1 MKEPPDFLKPKNVGL
16 VLLVATLYFLAAKL
30 GLSLAFI
37 NASVS
42 PVWPPT
48 GIAIALVLWF
58 GYRALPGVLIGALI
72 ANFTLTDVSLFTASG
87 ISLGNTL
94 EAFVAVY
101 LLRRYVRHRNPFN
114 RAIDVLKFVAFAA
127 MLGTAIAATIGN
139 VTLSLSGNEAWSS
152 FPRLWFTWWLGDA
165 VGALVVTP
173 LILSWLDKSFERWR
187 GLRLLEAL
195 LLLGSLSLLAATIYT
210 DLVLTANTMRLWGHL
225 AIPLLLW
232 AAFRFGPRGVS
243 TAMASLSAI
252 AIWGTIHG
260 TGPFAGSSRHEG
272 LIYLQAYVA
281 DLTVTTLA
289 LAAIVTERRQT
300 QRNLSG
306 GLSVTR
312 ILAESPA
319 LTDALPRIIQ
329 RISTTFGW
337 RVGAMWRLN
346 PDSDRL
352 HCLKVWP
359 SQAERSKFEQICYQ
373 TQFERG
379 VGLPGRV
386 WKNLK
391 PAWIPDVTK
400 DDNFPRAA
408 HAAAENLH
416 AAFAFPIFSG
426 ERLLGVMEF
435 FSPEI
440 RELDD
445 AMLSTFG
452 GIGSQIGQ
460 FIERKQAEEAM
471 ELASLLPKE
480 NPYPVFRLL
489 EGRILSYV
497 NPAGR
502 ELLSHWNLSVGDEA
516 PSEIVE
522 VAQAAVSDGRKR
534 DVEISIG
541 EETYLINLA
550 PVPPANYVNLY
561 FSNITDRIR
570 TEAALSQNQEWLRLT
585 MAGSRMGTWT
595 RELDETNRVVW
606 SPELERIFGLAPGE
620 FSQKEEEFFEFIH
633 PEDREVVRAA
643 VLKAIESGSDYEVE
657 FRYRRKDGAE
667 RWMLGR
673 GRGFYDDSGKPYR
686 LAGLGLDIT
695 ERKRAEMASKRLAAI
710 VESSDDAIIGKDL
723 NGVVISWNAG
733 AERLFGYTAEE
744 MIGTEISRLIPPE
757 KPDEEPS
764 ILAKLRRGEFIDH
777 YETVRVTRD
786 GNRIDVSLTVSPIF
800 DAEGKVIGASKIARD
815 ITQKKRAEQER
826 EELLA
831 SEHAARSEAEAANRI
846 KDEFLATLS
855 HELRTPLT
863 AMLGWLSML
872 RSGRLDDE
880 TSKHAIDTVERNA
893 KAQAQLIEDL
903 VDVSRIA
910 GGKLQLEVQP
920 VDLSSLIS
928 AAVDIV
934 RPAANARGVL
944 IEISVEPAVGPVAGD
959 PARLQQIIWNLLS
972 NAVKFTARDGYV
984 YVKLRRVE
992 SFAELEVHDTGIG
1005 IDADFLPW
1013 VFERFRQAESAVT
1026 RSHRGMG
1033 LGLAIVRHLTELH
1046 GGTVKAHSDGEGHG
1060 ATFTIRVPLADNLAA
1075 LTTKAEAEI
1084 SPVASQTLTGL
1095 RVLLVEDEPD
1105 ARELLSMT
1113 LRVSGAS
1120 VYAVESAREAL
1131 MNLTSFE
1138 PDVLLSDIG
1147 LPVESGYDLIRQ
1159 VRALPTNL
1167 KKIPA
1172 IALTAFASDK
1182 DRQRALAA
1190 GFQVHLAKPVEP
1202 QALVEAIEKL
1212 VNGKAGRGHE

>member
-1 MKEPPDFLKPKNVGL
+1 MEFLKPKNLVL
-16 VLLVATLYFLAAKL
+16 VLLVAALYFLGAKL

-42 PVWPPT
+42 PVWPAT

-72 ANFTLTDVSLFTASG
+72 ANYTLTNVSLLTALG
-87 ISLGNTL
+87 ISLGNSL
-94 EAFVAVY
+94 EALTAVY
-101 LLRRYVRHRNPFN
+101 LLRRNVQARNPFT
-114 RAIDVLKFVAFAA
+114 RAIDVLKFVGYAA
-127 MLGTAIAATIGN
+127 ILSTAIAATIGN
-139 VTLSLSGNEAWSS
+139 VTLCLGGNEQWSS
-152 FPRLWFTWWLGDA
+152 FGWLWFTWWLGDA

-173 LILSWLDKSFERWR
+173 LILSWLDRSYERWR

-195 LLLGSLSLLAATIYT
+195 VLLFSLSVLAATIFT
-210 DLVLTANTMRLWGHL
+210 NLILTTNPARLWGHIS
-225 AIPLLLW
+225 IPLLLW

-243 TAMASLSAI
+243 TVMASFSAI

-260 TGPFAGSSRHEG
+260 TGPFASSSRHEG
-272 LIYLQAYVA
+272 LLYLQAYIA
-281 DLTVTTLA
+281 NLTVTTLA
-289 LAAIVTERRQT
+289 LAAIVTERRQA

-319 LTDALPRIIQ
+319 LSDALPRIIQ
-329 RISTTFGW
+329 RICATFRW

-346 PDSDRL
+346 PDTERL
-352 HCLKVWP
+352 YCLKVWP
-359 SQAERSKFEQICYQ
+359 SQGERSNFERISYERKFEK
-373 TQFERG
+373 G

-386 WKNLK
+386 WKTLK

-408 HAAAENLH
+408 DAAAEGLH
-416 AAFAFPIFSG
+416 AAFAFPILSG
-426 ERLLGVMEF
+426 EKLLGVMEF

-445 AMLSTFG
+445 AMLSTFS

-460 FIERKQAEEAM
+460 FIERKQAEQAM

-480 NPYPVFRLL
+480 NPYPVFRLI
-489 EGRILSYV
+489 EGRVLSYV

-502 ELLSHWNLSVGDEA
+502 ELLAGWNLDLGDAA
-516 PSEIVE
+516 PPEIVE
-522 VAQAAVSDGRKR
+522 VAQAALADGRKR
-534 DVEISIG
+534 NVELSLG
-541 EETYLINLA
+541 EESYLINLA
-550 PVPPANYVNLY
+550 PVPAANYVNLY

-570 TEAALSQNQEWLRLT
+570 TEEELLENQAWLRLT

-595 RELDETNRVVW
+595 RDLDETNRVVW
-606 SPELERIFGLAPGE
+606 SPELEKIFGMEPGE
-620 FSQKEEEFFEFIH
+620 FSQREEDFFEFIH
-633 PEDREVVRAA
+633 PEDREALQQA
-643 VLKAIESGSDYEVE
+643 VIKAIESRTDYEVE
-657 FRYRRKDGAE
+657 FRYRRKDGVE

-673 GRGFYDDSGKPYR
+673 GRGFYDDSGKPYQ

-695 ERKRAEMASKRLAAI
+695 ERKQAEMAAKRLAAI

-723 NGVVISWNAG
+723 NGVVTSWNSG

-744 MIGTEISRLIPPE
+744 MIGTEISRLVPPE
-757 KPDEEPS
+757 RPDEEPA
-764 ILAKLRRGEFIDH
+764 ILARLRRGEFIDH
-777 YETVRVTRD
+777 YETVRLTKD
-786 GNRIDVSLTVSPIF
+786 GSRIHVALTVSPIV
-800 DAEGKVIGASKIARD
+800 DGGKVIGASKIARD
-815 ITQKKRAEQER
+815 ITQAKRAEQER

-831 SEHAARSEAEAANRI
+831 REHLARAEAEAANQI

-880 TSKHAIDTVERNA
+880 TSTHALDTVERNA

-910 GGKLQLEVQP
+910 GGKLKLDVQP
-920 VDLSSLIS
+920 VELPALIN

-934 RPAANARGVL
+934 RPAANARGVS
-944 IEISVEPAVGPVAGD
+944 IEISIEPGVGLVAGD
-959 PARLQQIIWNLLS
+959 PARLQQMIWNLLS
-972 NAVKFTARDGYV
+972 NAVKFTSRDGYV
-984 YVKLRRVE
+984 YLRLRRVE
-992 SFAELEVHDTGIG
+992 SCAELEVRDTGIG
-1005 IDADFLPW
+1005 IDPDFLPW

-1046 GGTVKAHSDGEGHG
+1046 GGTVTAHSDGEGQG
-1060 ATFTIRVPLADNLAA
+1060 ATFTIRVPLAEDHAP
-1075 LTTKAEAEI
+1075 LTTSADAEI
-1084 SPVASQTLTGL
+1084 SEAASQTLTGL

-1120 VYAVESAREAL
+1120 VYAVDSAREAL
-1131 MNLTSFE
+1131 RTLSSFK

-1159 VRALPTNL
+1159 VRELPNDL
-1167 KKIPA
+1167 KQIPA
-1172 IALTAFASDK
+1172 VALTAFATEK

-1202 QALVEAIEKL
+1202 QALVEVIQKL
-1212 VNGKAGRGHE
+1212 VNGKTGRGHE

>member
-1 MKEPPDFLKPKNVGL
+1 VEFLKPKNIGL
-16 VLLVATLYFLAAKL
+16 VLVTAALYFLGAKL

-42 PVWPPT
+42 PVWPAT

-72 ANFTLTDVSLFTASG
+72 ANYTLTNVSLLTALG
-87 ISLGNTL
+87 ISLGNSV
-94 EAFVAVY
+94 EAFTAVY
-101 LLRRYVRHRNPFN
+101 LLRRNVRHRNPFN
-114 RAIDVLKFVAFAA
+114 RAIDVLKFVAYGAI
-127 MLGTAIAATIGN
+127 LSTAIAATVGN
-139 VTLSLSGNEAWSS
+139 VTLCLSGNEQWSTFS
-152 FPRLWFTWWLGDA
+152 WLWFTWWLGDA

-173 LILSWLDKSFERWR
+173 LIISWLDKSFERWR
-187 GLRLLEAL
+187 GLRLLEAIVL
-195 LLLGSLSLLAATIYT
+195 LFSVSVLAATIYT
-210 DLVLTANTMRLWGHL
+210 NLILATNSARLWGHI

-243 TAMASLSAI
+243 TALASFSAI
-252 AIWGTIHG
+252 AIWGTIHL
-260 TGPFAGSSRHEG
+260 TGPFASSAPHEG
-272 LIYLQAYVA
+272 LLYLQAYIA

-289 LAAIVTERRQT
+289 LAAIVTERRQA

-319 LTDALPRIIQ
+319 FTDALPRIIQ
-329 RISTTFGW
+329 RICTTFGW

-346 PDSDRL
+346 LDTERL
-352 HCLKVWP
+352 DCLQVWP
-359 SQAERSKFEQICYQ
+359 SQGERSKFEQICYQ
-373 TQFERG
+373 TQFEKG

-408 HAAAENLH
+408 QAAAEELH
-416 AAFAFPIFSG
+416 AAFAFPILSG
-426 ERLLGVMEF
+426 EKLLGVMEF

-445 AMLSTFG
+445 AMLSTFS

-460 FIERKQAEEAM
+460 FIERKQAEQAM
-471 ELASLLPKE
+471 EIASLLPKE

-502 ELLSHWNLSVGDEA
+502 KLLADWNLDLGDAA
-516 PSEIVE
+516 PEEIVGE
-522 VAQAAVSDGRKR
+522 AQAALSEGTKR
-534 DVEISIG
+534 DVEISID

-550 PVPPANYVNLY
+550 PVPAANYVNLY

-570 TEAALSQNQEWLRLT
+570 TEEALLQNQEWLRLT

-595 RELDETNRVVW
+595 RDLDETNRVVW
-606 SPELERIFGLAPGE
+606 SPELEQIFGLESGE
-620 FSQKEEEFFEFIH
+620 FSQKEEDFFEFIH
-633 PEDREVVRAA
+633 PEDRDLVRAA
-643 VLKAIESGSDYEVE
+643 VLNAIESGTDYDVE
-657 FRYRRKDGAE
+657 FRYRRKDGHE

-673 GRGFYDDSGKPYR
+673 GRGFYDDNGKPHR

-695 ERKRAEMASKRLAAI
+695 ERKQAEMVSKRLAAI

-723 NGVVISWNAG
+723 NGVITSWNAG
-733 AERLFGYTAEE
+733 AQRLFGYTAEE

-757 KPDEEPS
+757 RPDEEPG

-777 YETVRVTRD
+777 YETVRLTKD
-786 GNRIDVSLTVSPIF
+786 GSRINVALTVSPIV
-800 DAEGKVIGASKIARD
+800 DRGKVIGASKIARD
-815 ITQKKRAEQER
+815 ITQKKRAEHER

-831 SEHAARSEAEAANRI
+831 REHLARAEAEAANRI

-880 TSKHAIDTVERNA
+880 TSSHALDTVERNA

-910 GGKLQLEVQP
+910 GGKLQLNVQP
-920 VDLSSLIS
+920 VDLSALIN

-934 RPAANARGVL
+934 RPAANARGVV
-944 IEISVEPAVGPVAGD
+944 IQVSVEAAVGPVAGD

-972 NAVKFTARDGYV
+972 NAVKFTSRDGYV
-984 YVKLRRVE
+984 YVTLRRVE
-992 SFAELEVHDTGIG
+992 AFAELEVRDTGIG
-1005 IDADFLPW
+1005 IDPDFLPW

-1033 LGLAIVRHLTELH
+1033 LGLAIVRHLIELH
-1046 GGTVKAHSDGEGHG
+1046 GGTVTAHSDGEGHG
-1060 ATFTIRVPLADNLAA
+1060 ATFTIRVPVTEDHAP
-1075 LTTKAEAEI
+1075 LTMKAEAEI
-1084 SPVASQTLTGL
+1084 SEVTRQTLTGL
-1095 RVLLVEDEPD
+1095 RIMLVEDEPD

-1113 LRVSGAS
+1113 LRISGAS
-1120 VYAVESAREAL
+1120 VYAVDSAREAL
-1131 MNLTSFE
+1131 RNLDSFK

-1159 VRALPTNL
+1159 VRELPTDL
-1167 KKIPA
+1167 KQIPA
-1172 IALTAFASDK
+1172 VALTAFATEK
-1182 DRQRALAA
+1182 DRQRALSA

-1202 QALVEAIEKL
+1202 QTLVDVIEKL